1 MVPLRVKDVL
11 INLLMTGQ
19 ILVKL
24 EELVSS
30 PVLEVQERA
39 SSALQVV
46 RLLAAPEGAADRQ
59 ELGLLYAGELNPVGP
74 KAQKKVPIP
83 DGLGK

>member
-1 MVPLRVKDVL
+1 MPDPDLEPMNPDPKHSREN
-11 INLLMTGQ
+11 NLLIQFCLQ

-39 SSALQVV
+39 SSALQV
-46 RLLAAPEGAADRQ
+46 
-59 ELGLLYAGELNPVGP
+59 AGVANSP
-74 KAQKKVPIP
+74 KFRPRNSK
-83 DGLGK
+83 GTE

>member
-1 MVPLRVKDVL
+1 
-11 INLLMTGQ
+11 
-19 ILVKL
+19 LVKL

-46 RLLAAPEGAADRQ
+46 VCCQLAEISAANPKGA
-59 ELGLLYAGELNPVGP
+59 E
-74 KAQKKVPIP
+74 
-83 DGLGK
+83 

>member
-1 MVPLRVKDVL
+1 MFSYQTSIKAFQALGEASVPLERKISFSNPIIL
-11 INLLMTGQ
+11 HLFCLQ

-39 SSALQVV
+39 SSALQV
-46 RLLAAPEGAADRQ
+46 
-59 ELGLLYAGELNPVGP
+59 AGVANSPKFRPRNPKGSE
-74 KAQKKVPIP
+74 
-83 DGLGK
+83 